1 MHRGCRSFGPSYAD
15 FMTTFRKAAQRDT
28 RLDPRGNRY
37 VPTRMRDDQ
46 HILPQGGQWAFLHAV
61 FPGKLFAP
69 DDPLMRGNLAMLQAN
84 EREGLVY
91 GSSVPFTI
99 WGYLGSF
106 YAHAWLW
113 IGDGEKAARTLYAFA
128 NHASPLLAWREEQMP
143 IGQTDPRDFGDMPH
157 NWASAEMIRLV
168 RHLLVLERGNELHL
182 LEGLPAAWVRPRAS
196 TRVRGVL
203 TEFGP
208 ISLELRVAADGRTA
222 LLHVDPPQR
231 NPPSRLVL
239 HLGKWADPI
248 AGQNTTVLSGS
259 GPSDLTCI
267 SNLRLFRF

>member
-1 MHRGCRSFGPSYAD
+1 
-15 FMTTFRKAAQRDT
+15 
-28 RLDPRGNRY
+28 
-37 VPTRMRDDQ
+37 
-46 HILPQGGQWAFLHAV
+46 
-61 FPGKLFAP
+61 
-69 DDPLMRGNLAMLQAN
+69 
-84 EREGLVY
+84 
-91 GSSVPFTI
+91 
-99 WGYLGSF
+99 
-106 YAHAWLW
+106 
-113 IGDGEKAARTLYAFA
+113 
-128 NHASPLLAWREEQMP
+128 
-143 IGQTDPRDFGDMPH
+143 
-157 NWASAEMIRLV
+157 MIRLV